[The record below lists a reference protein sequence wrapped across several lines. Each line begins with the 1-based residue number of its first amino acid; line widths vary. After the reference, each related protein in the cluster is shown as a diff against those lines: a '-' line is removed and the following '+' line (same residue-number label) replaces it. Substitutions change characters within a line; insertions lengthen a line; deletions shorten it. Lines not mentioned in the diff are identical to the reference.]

1 MCINYRINNGICEG
15 LQIED
20 TANFSVA
27 VTISECTPELIAGGQ
42 RSVSVSWFIYSL
54 YAKYIA
60 TYCTSQHAIMG
71 RYFKSTLKYFHEPQK

>member
-42 RSVSVSWFIYSL
+42 RSVSVSWFISSL
-54 YAKYIA
+54 YAKYILIA
-60 TYCTSQHAIMG
+60 QVNMQLWG
-71 RYFKSTLKYFHEPQK
+71 RYFKSTLKYFHKTRK